1 MADTSVQVSEEI
13 LSMCRRLMG
22 GSWSNTSFPIH
33 VQPISQGQTNQLF
46 ILRLKQQDTDH
57 SSHSSTLPHT
67 VILRLF
73 ADIWTQDDV
82 ITQNIVYTILSER
95 GIAPR
100 LYGMLPHSQGRIE
113 HFYQCRT
120 LTNPELYRPEVIR
133 HACRIVA
140 DIHRQEMPLPKE
152 ASFVFGCMR
161 RWLKQCGSIRLSDPG
176 RQERLNGMLSER
188 KWDQEL
194 DWLEQHLKHLNHPI
208 VFCHNDVYSQNIIKI
223 LDKSEFQI
231 EIIDYECSS
240 YNYRAYEWAQLF
252 HDFMF
257 DFDCPEH
264 PGFKFSPESY
274 PSLELRKE
282 ISKTYLEYFHRA
294 AVEKED
300 VERLIVEIQDMRLY
314 SNLFVLLWGLK
325 TCAENVIVFDS
336 LSFAE
341 VHLSLYNSEKNRHLH
356 TSNVKAK

>member
-46 ILRLKQQDTDH
+46 ILRLKQQDTDL
-57 SSHSSTLPHT
+57 SPQSSTPPHT

-208 VFCHNDVYSQNIIKI
+208 VFCHNDLSQAN
-223 LDKSEFQI
+223 LLLLTDRQELTVKSIDFEF
-231 EIIDYECSS
+231 SN
-240 YNYRAYEWAQLF
+240 YNYRG
-252 HDFMF
+252 F
-257 DFDCPEH
+257 DFAQ
-264 PGFKFSPESY
+264 FFRESAFDYTISDYPFYAYSESAY
-274 PSLELRKE
+274 PSHATRCEV
-282 ISKTYLEYFHRA
+282 IHTYLEHLIPDA
-294 AVEKED
+294 AHSSEET
-300 VERLIVEIQDMRLY
+300 ERIVEEID
-314 SNLFVLLWGLK
+314 GLK
-325 TCAENVIVFDS
+325 ILVDIWGFFWA
-336 LSFAE
+336 LSM
-341 VHLSLYNSEKNRHLH
+341 LH
-356 TSNVKAK
+356 TSGTFGYLEFSQTRLVMYKTEKSRITK